1 MSNNKSHFQK
11 MHLLVLAPI
20 LAMICTPLIPFVNN
34 GGFHFGIPNVCLWV
48 MTWAVLTTLILSF
61 LFKREPELD
70 EEVMEIL
77 ASANQA
83 QTGEEVK

>member
-34 GGFHFGIPNVCLWV
+34 GGFHLGIPNVCLWV

-77 ASANQA
+77 ESAEQA
-83 QTGEEVK
+83 PTREEVK